1 MLGYTWTLITAQ
13 SDGAALA
20 SSTTPTSLLPSQAKY
35 TLPANFLQIGS
46 KLRFYAA
53 GRISTLVTSPG
64 VLQLDIRFGS
74 VIVATSPTFALNIV
88 AQTNDTWILNW
99 DLTCRAVGGS
109 TSANFM
115 HTGSWTS
122 AAAVGGVSQG
132 TTGGAASMLIPG
144 TAPAVG
150 TGFDSTAAQQIDF
163 FGTWS
168 VNNAANSIQVHQFAI
183 DSLN

>member
-20 SSTTPTSLLPSQAKY
+20 SSTAATSLLPTQAKY
-35 TLPANFLQIGS
+35 TLPANFLAIGS
-46 KLRFYAA
+46 KLRFHVS
-53 GRISTLVTSPG
+53 GRISTVITTPG
-64 VLQLDIRFGS
+64 TLTLDIRFGS
-74 VIVATSPTFALNIV
+74 VIVATSPAFALNV
-88 AQTNDTWILNW
+88 AAQTNDTWILDW
-99 DLTCRAVGGS
+99 HLTCRAIGGS

-115 HTGSWTS
+115 HAGMWTTAAVIGGVAAATGGTGSL
-122 AAAVGGVSQG
+122 
-132 TTGGAASMLIPG
+132 LIPA

-168 VNNAANSIQVHQFAI
+168 VSNAANSIQVHQFAI